1 MQIKRIDQK
10 NFQKR
15 LVKKFTIL
23 QSPAFWRANLSEPF
37 CAVHKPIF
45 VNRFG
50 KIVVAL
56 ALFVAAFA
64 THLQAEAAVVENG
77 AAPAQVTEASSP
89 LLPLQAPAVFHLGP
103 LPVTNSILL
112 TWAVVLVIV
121 FMVQFGTRGLHAEKV
136 PTGLQN
142 VLETL
147 VEGWDSLSGM
157 ILEPKVSRWVF
168 PYAVSFFVV
177 AFLGNFV
184 DLMPGVGSIGY
195 GVPVKDGGAFASL
208 PYSLEH
214 VAVPFIRPPTDDANL
229 TFVMASVFLVM
240 TFVWAVRYNG
250 VMGTIKHIF
259 GVKVDTTK
267 WLYPF
272 VLLMFLFVGVMEAIS
287 IVFVRPLALAVRLYG
302 NVFAGETLLDMT
314 MTAKPFLVG
323 VLLSLPFYFYEIF
336 VAVVQAFVFAMLTI
350 VFAGTLCSHADEE
363 HGPESGH

>member
-1 MQIKRIDQK
+1 MR
-10 NFQKR
+10 
-15 LVKKFTIL
+15 
-23 QSPAFWRANLSEPF
+23 QSPAFWRVNLF
-37 CAVHKPIF
+37 RNFLRRQQPIF

-50 KIVVAL
+50 KIVVVL
-56 ALFVAAFA
+56 VLFAAAFVVN
-64 THLQAEAAVVENG
+64 LQAETAAVAG
-77 AAPAQVTEASSP
+77 AVPSSAAESSSVI
-89 LLPLQAPAVFHLGP
+89 LPLPAPTLFQIGSFSI
-103 LPVTNSILL
+103 TNSILL
-112 TWAVVLVIV
+112 TWAVVLLVV
-121 FMVQFGTRGLHAEKV
+121 FVVQFGTRRLSADSV

-142 VLETL
+142 VLESL
-147 VEGWDSLSGM
+147 VEGWDGLSGM

-168 PYAVSFFVV
+168 PFAVSFFVV
-177 AFLGNFV
+177 AFFGNFV
-184 DLMPGVGSIGY
+184 DLIPGVGCIGY
-195 GVPVKDGGAFASL
+195 GTPTKAGEAFASL
-208 PYSLEH
+208 PGSLEH

-229 TFVMASVFLVM
+229 TFVMAAIFLVM
-240 TFVWAVRYNG
+240 TFVWAIRYNG
-250 VMGTIKHIF
+250 VIGTIKHIF

-363 HGPESGH
+363 HSH